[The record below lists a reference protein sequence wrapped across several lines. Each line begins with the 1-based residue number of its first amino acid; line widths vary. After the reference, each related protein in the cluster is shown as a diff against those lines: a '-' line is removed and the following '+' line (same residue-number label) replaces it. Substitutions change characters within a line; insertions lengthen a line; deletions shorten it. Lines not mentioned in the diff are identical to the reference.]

1 MRFRA
6 TIENV
11 PIFYRLIQA
20 VEKLQKK
27 CIIKFT
33 ENEMHVIC
41 NDDANEG
48 GIQVWS
54 VVKVES
60 MFTSYRIQSNANNEI
75 TVTLSAEAL
84 LSALR
89 SSSSSASS
97 SSVAA
102 SLIPTYDADE
112 VVMKLAKKN
121 DQAVLSF
128 EMFGMSRS
136 GRKVRVAHDVRIDVM
151 RPAEGDKL
159 HEPRCPDPNVH
170 ILLPPLQK
178 LRTIVERIRPLS
190 DVLALRANNS
200 GTLQL
205 SISTDTVKLET
216 QWVKCANPSMTK
228 EGLVQIDDDAE
239 DNSLDKP
246 DPDKMFCVLVS
257 IRSFLKFLNSHV
269 VSTTTIACTSP
280 PAQNR
285 LCHNHCAILYVYIGE
300 IADAGGVL
308 TYYIPTV
315 IDGDE

>member
-27 CIIKFT
+27 CIMKFT
-33 ENEMHVIC
+33 EIEMHVIC

-54 VVKVES
+54 VVKVDT
-60 MFTSYRIQSNANNEI
+60 MFTSYRIQSNANNAI
-75 TVTLSAEAL
+75 TLTLSAEAL

-102 SLIPTYDADE
+102 AIIPSYDADE

-121 DQAVLSF
+121 EQAVLSF
-128 EMFGMSRS
+128 EMYGISRS

-151 RPAEGDKL
+151 RPTESDKL
-159 HEPRCPDPNVH
+159 HEPRCPDPEVH
-170 ILLPPLQK
+170 VLLPPLLK
-178 LRTIVERIRPLS
+178 LRTIVERLRPLS

-200 GTLQL
+200 GVLQL
-205 SISTDTVKLET
+205 SINTDTVKLET
-216 QWVKCANPSMTK
+216 QWVKCGNPPTPTK
-228 EGLVQIDDDAE
+228 L
-239 DNSLDKP
+239 
-246 DPDKMFCVLVS
+246 FCVLVS

-269 VSTTTIACTSP
+269 VSATTILC
-280 PAQNR
+280 

>member
-27 CIIKFT
+27 CIMKFT
-33 ENEMHVIC
+33 ETEMHVIC

-54 VVKVES
+54 VVKADT
-60 MFTSYRIQSNANNEI
+60 MFTSYRIQSNANNTI
-75 TVTLSAEAL
+75 TLTLSAEAL
-84 LSALR
+84 LAALR

-102 SLIPTYDADE
+102 AILPSYDTDE

-121 DQAVLSF
+121 EQAVLSF
-128 EMFGMSRS
+128 EMYGMSRS

-159 HEPRCPDPNVH
+159 HEPRCPDPEVH
-170 ILLPPLQK
+170 VLLPPLLK
-178 LRTIVERIRPLS
+178 LRTIVERLRPLS

-200 GTLQL
+200 GILQL
-205 SISTDTVKLET
+205 SINTDTVKLET
-216 QWVKCANPSMTK
+216 QWVKCGNPSMGK
-228 EGLVQIDDDAE
+228 QRGPLHDDA
-239 DNSLDKP
+239 DDISLNKP

-269 VSTTTIACTSP
+269 VSATTILC
-280 PAQNR
+280 

>member
-11 PIFYRLIQA
+11 PVFYRLIQA

-27 CIIKFT
+27 CIMKFT
-33 ENEMHVIC
+33 ETEMHVIC
-41 NDDANEG
+41 NDDANE
-48 GIQVWS
+48 
-54 VVKVES
+54 
-60 MFTSYRIQSNANNEI
+60 
-75 TVTLSAEAL
+75 
-84 LSALR
+84 ALR

-102 SLIPTYDADE
+102 AILPSYDADE

-121 DQAVLSF
+121 EQAVLSF
-128 EMFGMSRS
+128 EMYGMSRS
-136 GRKVRVAHDVRIDVM
+136 GRKVRVTHDVRIDVM
-151 RPAEGDKL
+151 RPAESDKL
-159 HEPRCPDPNVH
+159 HEPRCPDPEVH
-170 ILLPPLQK
+170 VLLPPLLK
-178 LRTIVERIRPLS
+178 LRTIVERLRPLS

-200 GTLQL
+200 GILQL
-205 SISTDTVKLET
+205 SINTDTVKLET
-216 QWVKCANPSMTK
+216 QWVKCGNPSIAK
-228 EGLVQIDDDAE
+228 HGIAQNDEDGDAE
-239 DNSLDKP
+239 DISLNKP

-269 VSTTTIACTSP
+269 VSATTILC
-280 PAQNR
+280 

>member
-6 TIENV
+6 TIENA

-27 CIIKFT
+27 CIMKFT
-33 ENEMHVIC
+33 ETEMHVIC

-54 VVKVES
+54 VVKVDT
-60 MFTSYRIQSNANNEI
+60 MFTSYRIQSNANNAI
-75 TVTLSAEAL
+75 TLTLSTEAL

-97 SSVAA
+97 SS
-102 SLIPTYDADE
+102 
-112 VVMKLAKKN
+112 LAKKN
-121 DQAVLSF
+121 EQAVLSF
-128 EMFGMSRS
+128 EMYGMSRS
-136 GRKVRVAHDVRIDVM
+136 GRRVRVAHDVRIDVM
-151 RPAEGDKL
+151 RPAESDKL
-159 HEPRCPDPNVH
+159 HEPRCPDPEVH
-170 ILLPPLQK
+170 VLLPPLLK
-178 LRTIVERIRPLS
+178 IRTIVERLRPLS

-200 GTLQL
+200 GILQL
-205 SISTDTVKLET
+205 SINTDTVKLET
-216 QWVKCANPSMTK
+216 QWVKCGNPSMAK
-228 EGLVQIDDDAE
+228 HEIAQNDENDDAE
-239 DNSLDKP
+239 DILLNKP

-257 IRSFLKFLNSHV
+257 IRSFLKFLSSHV
-269 VSTTTIACTSP
+269 VSATTILC
-280 PAQNR
+280 

>member
-6 TIENV
+6 TVENV

-20 VEKLQKK
+20 VEKLQKN
-27 CIIKFT
+27 CIMKFT
-33 ENEMHVIC
+33 ETEMHVIC
-41 NDDANEG
+41 NDEANEG

-54 VVKVES
+54 VVKIDS
-60 MFTSYRIQSNANNEI
+60 IFTSYRIQSNANNAI
-75 TVTLSAEAL
+75 TVTLSTEAL
-84 LSALR
+84 LAALR

-102 SLIPTYDADE
+102 AIIPTYDADE

-151 RPAEGDKL
+151 RPAESDKL
-159 HEPRCPDPNVH
+159 HEPRCPDPDVH
-170 ILLPPLQK
+170 IMLPSLQK
-178 LRTIVERIRPLS
+178 LRTIVERLRPLS

-200 GTLQL
+200 GNLQL
-205 SISTDTVKLET
+205 SINTDTVKVET
-216 QWVKCANPSMTK
+216 QWVKCANPSMAK
-228 EGLVQIDDDAE
+228 HGVAENDGDVDDDA
-239 DNSLDKP
+239 DDDSLDKP

-269 VSTTTIACTSP
+269 VSATTIAC
-280 PAQNR
+280 

>member
-11 PIFYRLIQA
+11 QIFFRIIQA
-20 VEKLQKK
+20 MEKLQKK

-33 ENEMHVIC
+33 ETDMHVIC
-41 NDDANEG
+41 NDEANEG

-54 VVKVES
+54 VVKVDS
-60 MFTSYRIQSNANNEI
+60 VFTSYRIQSNANNEI
-75 TVTLSAEAL
+75 TVTLSTEAL

-102 SLIPTYDADE
+102 SILPTYDADE

-128 EMFGMSRS
+128 EMFGVSRS

-151 RPAEGDKL
+151 RPTDVDKL
-159 HEPRCPDPNVH
+159 HEPLCPEPDVN
-170 ILLPPLQK
+170 ILLPSLQK
-178 LRTIVERIRPLS
+178 LRTIVERLRPLS
-190 DVLALRANNS
+190 DVLALRANNN
-200 GTLQL
+200 GKLQL
-205 SISTDTVKLET
+205 SINTDTVKLET
-216 QWVKCANPSMTK
+216 QWLKCANPPMAK
-228 EGLVQIDDDAE
+228 EGLAQNTDDAE
-239 DNSLDKP
+239 DVSLDKP
-246 DPDKMFCVLVS
+246 DPDKLFSVLVS
-257 IRSFLKFLNSHV
+257 VRSFLQFLNSHV
-269 VSTTTIACTSP
+269 VSTTTIAC
-280 PAQNR
+280 
-285 LCHNHCAILYVYIGE
+285 LCQNHCAILYVYIGE

-315 IDGDE
+315 IDGDD

>member
-6 TIENV
+6 TIENA

-20 VEKLQKK
+20 VEKLQKT
-27 CIIKFT
+27 CIMKFT
-33 ENEMHVIC
+33 ETEMHVIC

-54 VVKVES
+54 VVKVDT
-60 MFTSYRIQSNANNEI
+60 MFTSYRIQSNADNAI
-75 TVTLSAEAL
+75 TLTLSTEAL

-102 SLIPTYDADE
+102 AILPSYDADE

-121 DQAVLSF
+121 EQAVLSF
-128 EMFGMSRS
+128 EMYGISRT
-136 GRKVRVAHDVRIDVM
+136 GRKVRVAHDVRIDVI
-151 RPAEGDKL
+151 RPAESDKL
-159 HEPRCPDPNVH
+159 HEPRCPDPEVH
-170 ILLPPLQK
+170 VLLPPLLK
-178 LRTIVERIRPLS
+178 IRTIVERLRPLS

-200 GTLQL
+200 GILQL
-205 SISTDTVKLET
+205 CINTDTVKLET
-216 QWVKCANPSMTK
+216 QWVKCGNPSMANDIAQND
-228 EGLVQIDDDAE
+228 ENDDAE
-239 DNSLDKP
+239 DISLNKP

-269 VSTTTIACTSP
+269 VSATTILC
-280 PAQNR
+280 

>member
-11 PIFYRLIQA
+11 PTFYRLIQA
-20 VEKLQKK
+20 VEKLQRT
-27 CIIKFT
+27 CIMKFT
-33 ENEMHVIC
+33 ETEMHVIC

-54 VVKVES
+54 VVKVDT
-60 MFTSYRIQSNANNEI
+60 MFTSYRIQSNANNAI
-75 TVTLSAEAL
+75 TLTLSAEAL

-102 SLIPTYDADE
+102 AILPSYDADE

-121 DQAVLSF
+121 EQAVLSF
-128 EMFGMSRS
+128 EMYGMSRS
-136 GRKVRVAHDVRIDVM
+136 GRKVRVVHDVRIDVM
-151 RPAEGDKL
+151 RPAESDKL
-159 HEPRCPDPNVH
+159 HEPRCPDPEVH
-170 ILLPPLQK
+170 VLLPPLLK
-178 LRTIVERIRPLS
+178 LRTIVERLRPLS

-200 GTLQL
+200 GILQL
-205 SISTDTVKLET
+205 SINTDTVKLET
-216 QWVKCANPSMTK
+216 QWVKCGNPSIALND
-228 EGLVQIDDDAE
+228 EDEDAE
-239 DNSLDKP
+239 DISLNKP
-246 DPDKMFCVLVS
+246 DPDEMFCVLVS

-269 VSTTTIACTSP
+269 VSATTILC
-280 PAQNR
+280 

>member
-6 TIENV
+6 TVENV

-54 VVKVES
+54 VVKVDS

-75 TVTLSAEAL
+75 TVTLSTEAL

-97 SSVAA
+97 SAVVA
-102 SLIPTYDADE
+102 SLIPSYDADE

-159 HEPRCPDPNVH
+159 HEPRCPDPDVH

-178 LRTIVERIRPLS
+178 LRTIVERLRPLS

-200 GTLQL
+200 GNLQV

-216 QWVKCANPSMTK
+216 QWVKCANPSMAK
-228 EGLVQIDDDAE
+228 QGLAQNDDDDAE
-239 DNSLDKP
+239 DISLDKP
-246 DPDKMFCVLVS
+246 DPEKMFSVLVS

-269 VSTTTIACTSP
+269 VSTTTIAC
-280 PAQNR
+280 

-315 IDGDE
+315 IDGDD

>member
-27 CIIKFT
+27 CIMKFT
-33 ENEMHVIC
+33 ETEMHVIC

-54 VVKVES
+54 VVKVDT
-60 MFTSYRIQSNANNEI
+60 MFTSYRIQSNANNTI
-75 TVTLSAEAL
+75 TLTLSAEAL

-102 SLIPTYDADE
+102 AILPSYDADE

-121 DQAVLSF
+121 EQAVLSF
-128 EMFGMSRS
+128 EMYGMSRS

-159 HEPRCPDPNVH
+159 HEPRCPDPEVH
-170 ILLPPLQK
+170 VLLPPLLK
-178 LRTIVERIRPLS
+178 LRTIVERLRPLS

-200 GTLQL
+200 GILQL
-205 SISTDTVKLET
+205 SINTDTVKLET
-216 QWVKCANPSMTK
+216 QWVKCGNPSMAK
-228 EGLVQIDDDAE
+228 HGIAQNDEDDDAE
-239 DNSLDKP
+239 DISLNKP

-269 VSTTTIACTSP
+269 VSATTILC
-280 PAQNR
+280 

>member
-6 TIENV
+6 TIENA

-27 CIIKFT
+27 CIMKFT
-33 ENEMHVIC
+33 ETEMHVIC

-54 VVKVES
+54 VVKVDT
-60 MFTSYRIQSNANNEI
+60 MFTSYRIQSNANNAI
-75 TVTLSAEAL
+75 TLTLSTEAL

-102 SLIPTYDADE
+102 AIIPSYDADE

-121 DQAVLSF
+121 EQAVLSF
-128 EMFGMSRS
+128 EMYGMSRS
-136 GRKVRVAHDVRIDVM
+136 GRRVRVAHDVRIDVM
-151 RPAEGDKL
+151 RPAESDKL
-159 HEPRCPDPNVH
+159 HEPRCPDPEVH
-170 ILLPPLQK
+170 VLLPPLLK
-178 LRTIVERIRPLS
+178 IRTIVERLRPLS

-200 GTLQL
+200 GILQL
-205 SISTDTVKLET
+205 SINTDTVKLET
-216 QWVKCANPSMTK
+216 QWVKCGNPSMAK
-228 EGLVQIDDDAE
+228 HEIAQNDENDDAE
-239 DNSLDKP
+239 DILLNKP

-257 IRSFLKFLNSHV
+257 IRSFLKFLSSHV
-269 VSTTTIACTSP
+269 VSATTILC
-280 PAQNR
+280 

>member
-27 CIIKFT
+27 CIMKFT
-33 ENEMHVIC
+33 ETEMHVIC

-54 VVKVES
+54 VVKVDT
-60 MFTSYRIQSNANNEI
+60 MFTSYRIQSNADNAI
-75 TVTLSAEAL
+75 TLTLSAEAL

-102 SLIPTYDADE
+102 AILPSYDADE

-121 DQAVLSF
+121 EQAVLSF
-128 EMFGMSRS
+128 EMYGMSRS

-159 HEPRCPDPNVH
+159 HEPRCPDPEVH
-170 ILLPPLQK
+170 ILLPPLLK
-178 LRTIVERIRPLS
+178 LRTIVERLRPLS
-190 DVLALRANNS
+190 DVLALRANNN
-200 GTLQL
+200 GVLQL
-205 SISTDTVKLET
+205 SINTDTVKLET
-216 QWVKCANPSMTK
+216 QWVKCGNPSMAQND
-228 EGLVQIDDDAE
+228 EDDDAE
-239 DNSLDKP
+239 DISLKP
-246 DPDKMFCVLVS
+246 DPDQMFCVLVS

-269 VSTTTIACTSP
+269 VSATTILC
-280 PAQNR
+280 